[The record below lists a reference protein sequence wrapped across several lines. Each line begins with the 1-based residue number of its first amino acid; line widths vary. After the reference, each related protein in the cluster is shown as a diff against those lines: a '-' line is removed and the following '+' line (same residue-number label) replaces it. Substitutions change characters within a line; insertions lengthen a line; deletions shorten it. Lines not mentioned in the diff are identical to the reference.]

1 MACRFCGNEL
11 DKCLSADEPSMCDGP
26 SLGRIV
32 DGLRKSQSQ
41 CRCRDRQVW
50 PTQVACHEHW
60 NMLPAPIRNSLA
72 ITYREG
78 LMDSYNAIL
87 SVCDQFWALK
97 GVTTKGQQQ

>member
-1 MACRFCGNEL
+1 MTSEGQPR
-11 DKCLSADEPSMCDGP
+11 
-26 SLGRIV
+26 
-32 DGLRKSQSQ
+32 
-41 CRCRDRQVW
+41 CRCCDRLIW

-60 NMLPAPIRNSLA
+60 NMLPAPVRNSLA